1 MIYAAT
7 VCRVLIRTLG
17 AVTTSSLREFQGV
30 KTRSDKTCFLMSN
43 RVDRLASLSECPL
56 VRVSSESIS
65 KPSITPGV
73 VDVMNYFVHFY
84 HVPS

>member
-17 AVTTSSLREFQGV
+17 AVTTSSVREFQGV
-30 KTRSDKTCFLMSN
+30 TTRSERKCFLMSN

-56 VRVSSESIS
+56 VLVSSESIS
-65 KPSITPGV
+65 KPSTTMG
-73 VDVMNYFVHFY
+73 
-84 HVPS
+84 S